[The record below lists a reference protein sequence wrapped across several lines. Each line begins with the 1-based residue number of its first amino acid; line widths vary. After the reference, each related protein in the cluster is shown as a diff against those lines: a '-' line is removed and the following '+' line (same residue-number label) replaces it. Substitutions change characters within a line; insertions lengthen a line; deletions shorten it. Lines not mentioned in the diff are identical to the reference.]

1 MNTVTLKLKIF
12 AFVVLA
18 ILGFSLVGIT
28 LEQVKQIRAAE
39 AEEPAL
45 IREQF
50 AASLGDP
57 NAQPGADNA
66 VLSSLKYVCPFH

>member
-1 MNTVTLKLKIF
+1 MDTVPLRLKIF

-39 AEEPAL
+39 TQPAL

-50 AASLGDP
+50 AAALSDT
-57 NAQPGADNA
+57 NAPAGSDNA
-66 VLSSLKYVCPFH
+66 VLNSLKYVCPFH

>member
-1 MNTVTLKLKIF
+1 MDTVPLRLKIF

-39 AEEPAL
+39 TQPAL

-57 NAQPGADNA
+57 NAPAGSDNA